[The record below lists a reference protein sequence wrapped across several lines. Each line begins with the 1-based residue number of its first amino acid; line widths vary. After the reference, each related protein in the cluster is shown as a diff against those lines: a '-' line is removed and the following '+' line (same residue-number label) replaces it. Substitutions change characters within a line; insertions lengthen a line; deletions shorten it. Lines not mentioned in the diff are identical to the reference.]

1 MNGTVLEVPA
11 VPAPSDAA
19 PLRLNRTVPPVVLLL
34 LITLFSGAATLL
46 AMRRTSPTFDEI
58 VLVAG
63 GARGYHTG
71 VFDLAPDHPPLTQ
84 YFYGLPV
91 FLSGP
96 TYPDETAID
105 SVTQSAGGYRYF
117 YAQQFYYGVGNDP
130 ELISFLGRLPA
141 ALFAV
146 LLVLMTFVVV
156 RSRFGTNAALLAAA
170 MVAFLPDVLAH
181 GGVAYND
188 LPLTIGY
195 LVALFALDGAIRRP
209 TLLRGLGAGLLTGI
223 ALGTKISAIALA
235 PAAVLFLV
243 MEAVARRRDREWRVA
258 IAPAAIAALAGVYLA
273 LVAVFLGDFA
283 LSEFRYG
290 LEFRFRHF
298 TGGHGTN
305 AYLLGRQSPTG
316 WWYFFPVAFL
326 FKTSAAL
333 HLLMLIAAVAFVQ
346 DLVRDRAGA
355 LASHL
360 RVPIIGVLVFGAVL
374 LRSNLN
380 IGFRYAMPLL
390 PLFCVV
396 TAVGIVRFWPRAT
409 RALRVVIGVAGIWLV
424 AQPLSYYPH
433 FLAYISEYGP
443 GRDRNYEVLIDSSL
457 DWGQGLLELRDF
469 MRANDIP
476 RVYLGY
482 FGSGVPSAYGI
493 EYVPF
498 QSFFTLATP
507 PATNDAEPEWIVI
520 SASLLQGSYTVGD
533 PFHELREVEP
543 DAVIGHTMLAWRV
556 RR

>member
-1 MNGTVLEVPA
+1 MNGIVLEA
-11 VPAPSDAA
+11 EAAA
-19 PLRLNRTVPPVVLLL
+19 PRAETMPSRLHRPVPPAVLLL
-34 LITLFSGAATLL
+34 LVTFVALAAIVL

-63 GARGYHTG
+63 GARGWETG

-96 TYPDETAID
+96 TYPDESAID
-105 SVTQSAGGYRYF
+105 SVTKTAGGYRYW
-117 YAQQFYYGVGNDP
+117 YAQQFYYHVGNDP
-130 ELISFLGRLPA
+130 ERISFLGRLPA
-141 ALFAV
+141 ALFAG
-146 LLVLMTFVVV
+146 LLVLAAFLVV
-156 RSRFGTNAALLAAA
+156 RSRFGTNAGLLSAV

-195 LVALFALDGAIRRP
+195 LVALFALDGAIRHP
-209 TLLRGLGAGLLTGI
+209 TLLRGLGAGLLAGI
-223 ALGTKISAIALA
+223 ALGTKISAVALAPAALIFLVLEFLARRKERAWLRALA
-235 PAAVLFLV
+235 PAAV
-243 MEAVARRRDREWRVA
+243 AT
-258 IAPAAIAALAGVYLA
+258 LAGIYIA
-273 LVAVFLGDFA
+273 LVLVFLGDFA
-283 LSEFRYG
+283 LGEFRYG
-290 LEFRFRHF
+290 FEFRFRHF

-305 AYLLGRQSPTG
+305 AYLLGQQSPTG

-346 DLVRDRAGA
+346 DLARDRAA
-355 LASHL
+355 VLASHL
-360 RVPIIGVLVFGAVL
+360 RVPLVGILVFGAVL

-380 IGFRYAMPLL
+380 IGFRYAMPVL
-390 PLFCVV
+390 PLICIIA
-396 TAVGIVRFWPRAT
+396 AVGIVRFWPRAT
-409 RALRVVIGVAGIWLV
+409 RALRAVIAVAVLWLV

-482 FGSGVPSAYGI
+482 FGSGVPAAYGI

-498 QSFFTLATP
+498 QSFFTLDTP
-507 PATNDAEPEWIVI
+507 PPTDAPDPQWIVI
-520 SASLLQGSYTVGD
+520 SASLLHGSYTTGD
-533 PFHELREVEP
+533 PFQELRAVEP

-556 RR
+556 SR